1 MKSGKYLVIFVLI
14 FTAVITFLS
23 CRKNVFLK
31 KKHILTEEQKLYWY
45 DNTAEINIY
54 ELKQAR
60 YGQIRKGN
68 AVMVFVTEPFSPRYF
83 AKADEHKSGNI
94 PVLKKNFTKN
104 FTTGIYPYSMMTSTF
119 LPVDGSSSSVKITS
133 SCQEWCGHTF
143 VEMKN
148 RGTLVFDVFS
158 YFEGENKRSKVRNA
172 TPEDDIWSVIRLFP
186 EKLPQGTLR
195 MIPPMFYLRLQHKD
209 TKAYKCI
216 ASILKT
222 GATTEYS
229 LFYPEL
235 DRKMKIIFENTFP
248 YRILKWDEE
257 YIDGFGQGA
266 KKLTTSGNLLKS
278 HKSAYWQQ
286 NSNDSEYLRDSLLL
300 RQNY

>member
-119 LPVDGSSSSVKITS
+119 LPVDGSTSSVKITS
-133 SCQEWCGHTF
+133 SCQEWCGQTF

-209 TKAYKCI
+209 TKAYECI

-266 KKLTTSGNLLKS
+266 KKLITSGNLLKS

-286 NSNDSEYLRDSLLL
+286 NNNDSEYLRDSLLL